1 MKKRQNNKNIIYKT
15 LEEDFINYFNSMKNI
30 LLGLEKFKCFFFN
43 YFLLII
49 FPWNITEKTN
59 DNLIYFIEEQISL
72 IINNMFNLIFLKQTK
87 KFQTKKLINNTLLRV
102 ILLTIIILI
111 IIYVK
116 VLKQKF
122 IFFINTNLFNHEY
135 INNKFKNKYFRI
147 ILKIIINHLKIFY
160 ITDIQGIRKFL

>member
-1 MKKRQNNKNIIYKT
+1 M
-15 LEEDFINYFNSMKNI
+15 
-30 LLGLEKFKCFFFN
+30 N

-49 FPWNITEKTN
+49 FPWNITEKAN
-59 DNLIYFIEEQISL
+59 DNLINFIEEQISL

-116 VLKQKF
+116 VLKQKV
-122 IFFINTNLFNHEY
+122 IFFY
-135 INNKFKNKYFRI
+135 
-147 ILKIIINHLKIFY
+147 
-160 ITDIQGIRKFL
+160 

>member
-1 MKKRQNNKNIIYKT
+1 
-15 LEEDFINYFNSMKNI
+15 
-30 LLGLEKFKCFFFN
+30 
-43 YFLLII
+43 
-49 FPWNITEKTN
+49 
-59 DNLIYFIEEQISL
+59 
-72 IINNMFNLIFLKQTK
+72 MFNLIFLKKTI
-87 KFQTKKLINNTLLRV
+87 KFQTKKLINNTLSRV

-122 IFFINTNLFNHEY
+122 IFFINTNLFSHEY